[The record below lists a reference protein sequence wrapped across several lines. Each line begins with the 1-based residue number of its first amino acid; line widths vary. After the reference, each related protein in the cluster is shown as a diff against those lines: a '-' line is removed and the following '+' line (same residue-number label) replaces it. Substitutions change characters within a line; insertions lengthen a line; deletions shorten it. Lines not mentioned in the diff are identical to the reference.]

1 MTSSLP
7 LHRASVL
14 VGAHA
19 RGDAVLAVRFSHTGE
34 HVVTCGRDRA
44 FALWNARKGT
54 LLKKYT
60 GGHAREVRDCACAR
74 DGSRVA
80 TCGGDRGVFLW
91 DVATGASVRRWEGH
105 EGEGGVNAVALCAP
119 GDAVCVSGGYDAS
132 VRVWDARASGFR
144 AMQTLNARSGVP
156 FGDSVTSVSV
166 AERGGGTR
174 VAAGCVD
181 GAARVVDLRR
191 GLCHVDRLDAPVT
204 SVSHSRDEQCLAVS
218 CLTSRVALLD
228 CSSGDALATYR
239 GHVAERSKTECRLT
253 NTDAHVLAGSEDG
266 RVLFWDLVSASVVAD
281 LRAHD
286 ETTVVCGLDFAPE
299 GAAPAMATCATDGRA
314 HYWTASSDDDT
325 DET

>member
-1 MTSSLP
+1 
-7 LHRASVL
+7 
-14 VGAHA
+14 
-19 RGDAVLAVRFSHTGE
+19 
-34 HVVTCGRDRA
+34 
-44 FALWNARKGT
+44 
-54 LLKKYT
+54 
-60 GGHAREVRDCACAR
+60 
-74 DGSRVA
+74 
-80 TCGGDRGVFLW
+80 
-91 DVATGASVRRWEGH
+91 
-105 EGEGGVNAVALCAP
+105 
-119 GDAVCVSGGYDAS
+119 
-132 VRVWDARASGFR
+132 
-144 AMQTLNARSGVP
+144 MQTLNARSGVP

-314 HYWTASSDDDT
+314 HYWTASSDDNT